1 MNPLTSRGPHES
13 QNDQQEIGRN
23 LAASRRMI
31 ANLETQIEEQT
42 QKSAAHTQS
51 KQDELNQKLANA
63 RQDVH
68 AAQARLKDIEQ
79 QHRERQE
86 ESDSLKPH
94 ADQVNRELQEIRTRL
109 DGYKEQVARCREQQ
123 NNQLAPFGNRMKEV
137 LEQIS
142 RMNWHGQ
149 RPVGPLGVYVKVKD
163 PQKWAGLL
171 SNVLGGYMSAFA
183 VTDAR
188 DLAQMR
194 KLLKDS
200 RK

>member
-1 MNPLTSRGPHES
+1 MNRLTSLDFRES

-63 RQDVH
+63 QQDVH
-68 AAQARLKDIEQ
+68 AAQARLKDLEQ

-94 ADQVNRELQEIRTRL
+94 ADQMNRELQELPSAMAGGCSQRKATR
-109 DGYKEQVARCREQQ
+109 
-123 NNQLAPFGNRMKEV
+123 NQLNLRRRVSMFV
-137 LEQIS
+137 I
-142 RMNWHGQ
+142 
-149 RPVGPLGVYVKVKD
+149 GVRV
-163 PQKWAGLL
+163 
-171 SNVLGGYMSAFA
+171 F
-183 VTDAR
+183 
-188 DLAQMR
+188 QMR
-194 KLLKDS
+194 S
-200 RK
+200 T